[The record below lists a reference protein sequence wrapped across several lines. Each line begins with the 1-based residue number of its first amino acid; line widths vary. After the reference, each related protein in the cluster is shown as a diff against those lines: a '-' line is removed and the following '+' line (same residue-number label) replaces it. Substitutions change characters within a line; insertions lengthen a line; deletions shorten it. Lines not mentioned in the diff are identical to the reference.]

1 MSGPGFT
8 TADLVSLAAFAANY
22 FIVAP
27 ASVVCVVVGV
37 VRRHR
42 GAPTWLV
49 PIAAINV
56 LVAGIQLVLLGTPMA
71 NNIEWWL
78 FALLVVQL
86 AAAVGV
92 IAWVTRLRRGT
103 RLRSRG

>member
-8 TADLVSLAAFAANY
+8 TADLVSIAAFAANY

-27 ASVVCVVVGV
+27 ASVACVVVGV

-49 PIAAINV
+49 PIAVINV
-56 LVAGIQLVLLGTPMA
+56 LVAGIQLVLMGPSNM
-71 NNIEWWL
+71 EWWL
-78 FALLVVQL
+78 VALLVAQL